1 VSKPDA
7 PLSDVLESELG
18 GLLDDLED
26 LKPVQRAVHL
36 RALRYVA
43 NVPTEDVLLAAALFS
58 TLKPTVDTDDSA
70 ALVGR
75 KPTKAGVAK
84 VEPAALDE
92 AEPISDRER
101 SAAQLARQCLH
112 EDFFARVIRAA
123 DERTGD
129 GNVEAGAIF
138 RAALSIAL
146 KRFGPKLI
154 AAQCEKLAKLLNAK
168 PTYMH

>member
-1 VSKPDA
+1 VSKPET
-7 PLSDVLESELG
+7 PLQEALESELD
-18 GLLDDLED
+18 GLLDDLEG

-58 TLKPTVDTDDSA
+58 TLKVNDDEDD
-70 ALVGR
+70 LDETEGR
-75 KPTKAGVAK
+75 KSGKPRAAK
-84 VEPAALDE
+84 VELELLHD

-101 SAAQLARQCLH
+101 SVYQLARQRLH
-112 EDFFARVIRAA
+112 EDFFARVIQAA
-123 DERTGD
+123 DARNGD

-138 RAALSIAL
+138 RAALTIAL

-154 AAQCEKLAKLLNAK
+154 VAQFEKMAKLLNAK
-168 PTYMH
+168 PTYMN